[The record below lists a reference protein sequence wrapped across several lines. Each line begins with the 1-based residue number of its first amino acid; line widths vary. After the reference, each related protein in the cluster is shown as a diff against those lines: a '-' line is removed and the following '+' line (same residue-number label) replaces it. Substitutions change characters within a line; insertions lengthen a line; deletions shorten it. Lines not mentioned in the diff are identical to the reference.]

1 MLIIISN
8 DYSNV
13 MILCENTSL
22 LVHLCNDFAE
32 SGQTL
37 MKILCVHGIGHA
49 EARVNTWRDDWKIS
63 IESSVRE
70 CDPNDRADI
79 QQFAYDDLFA
89 AQGVS
94 SIEYL
99 TAFAKLLKSWVLHTG
114 DRGVFD
120 FGITDQLRWS
130 IGMVAQW
137 TVNEKL
143 RTQLRD
149 KLTAEI
155 LAFKP
160 DVVIAHSL
168 GGLVTY
174 DTLSHSASSA
184 KLLKGGFN
192 GTLLTLGTQVG
203 HPAVSEVFAG
213 RIVYPS
219 MLSRWWNLH
228 NENDRVFTRAFSISA
243 APNFREIR
251 TPFEHA
257 TVNHDADKYLTH
269 DETRAQFWPE
279 LALFTG
285 SDVRSIDTKTKKG
298 RNVKPAKASKVALA
312 SVSTP
317 VAMRSTRPKIRAL
330 LVGVAEYANPSFN
343 LNGPVN
349 DVFLVSQTLQEAGI
363 EPDAIRVVLNERATA
378 AAIRERLQWLLN
390 DAQDDDTMFFYFS
403 GHGAQVP
410 AYGRDA
416 EVDRIDECLVPYD
429 FNWQEGNA
437 IFDDEFCALYS
448 QLPYD
453 SKFVALLDCCHAG
466 GMQRAGVAGSG
477 SNSQG
482 VRSLE
487 LPDDIR
493 HRALQ
498 WDKKSQMWVPRSA
511 LVQRGHDLKKQMM
524 HSENKDKKGMSAGE
538 IVSKVEGR
546 VGEDGVLRRIGRG
559 QTLRGESPSDYDARR
574 KIYGHQGPYMPI
586 LLEAC
591 AENESAY
598 EYQHGSVAYGAF
610 TYALCEGLNR
620 GRTDVGARKR
630 AQGITFET
638 LIETTRARVKPVAR
652 GPQTP
657 QLVCASAQRSRP
669 VFE

>member
-1 MLIIISN
+1 
-8 DYSNV
+8 
-13 MILCENTSL
+13 
-22 LVHLCNDFAE
+22 
-32 SGQTL
+32 
-37 MKILCVHGIGHA
+37 MKILCVHGIGHT
-49 EARVNTWRDDWKIS
+49 EARATTWQQDWVAS
-63 IESSVRE
+63 IQSGVRE
-70 CDPNDRADI
+70 RDVDANPEVR
-79 QQFAYDDLFA
+79 QFAYDDLFA

-120 FGITDQLRWS
+120 FGVTDKLRWS

-137 TVNEKL
+137 TVNEAL

-149 KLTAEI
+149 KLAAEI

-160 DVVIAHSL
+160 DVIIAHSL

-174 DTLSHSASSA
+174 DTLSHSATSG
-184 KLLKGGFN
+184 KLINGRFN
-192 GTLLTLGTQVG
+192 GALLTLGTQVG
-203 HPAVSEVFAG
+203 HPAVAEVFAG
-213 RIVYPS
+213 RIQCPS
-219 MLSRWWNLH
+219 MLSHWWNLH
-228 NENDRVFTRAFSISA
+228 NQNDRVFTRAFSISGVQ
-243 APNFREIR
+243 NFREIR

-257 TVNHDADKYLTH
+257 IINHDADCYLTH

-279 LALFTG
+279 LMAFATG
-285 SDVRSIDTKTKKG
+285 ARGIGEKGILAKKG
-298 RNVKPAKASKVALA
+298 KTAKASKANKAALSA
-312 SVSTP
+312 AFATSDL
-317 VAMRSTRPKIRAL
+317 RRPKIRAL
-330 LVGVAEYANPSFN
+330 LVGVAEYANPTFN

-448 QLPYD
+448 QLPYA

-482 VRSLE
+482 VRALE

-498 WDKKSQMWVPRSA
+498 WDKKSQMWIPRSA
-511 LVQRGHDLKKQMM
+511 LVKRGHKLKKKMTD
-524 HSENKDKKGMSAGE
+524 SENKDKKGMTAGQ
-538 IVSKVEGR
+538 IATKIEGR

-559 QTLRGESPSDYDARR
+559 QTLRGESPSEYDARR
-574 KIYGHQGPYMPI
+574 RTYGHNGPYMPI

-620 GRTDVGARKR
+620 GRIDPDAGKR
-630 AQGITFET
+630 AKGITFET
-638 LIETTRARVKPVAR
+638 LIEATRARVKPVAR

-657 QLVCASAQRSRP
+657 QLVCASVQRNRP
-669 VFE
+669 VF

>member
-1 MLIIISN
+1 
-8 DYSNV
+8 
-13 MILCENTSL
+13 
-22 LVHLCNDFAE
+22 
-32 SGQTL
+32 

-49 EARVNTWRDDWKIS
+49 EARATTWQQDWQVS
-63 IESSVRE
+63 IKSGVGE
-70 CDPNDRADI
+70 CDVNAGTDVR
-79 QQFAYDDLFA
+79 QFAYDDLFA
-89 AQGVS
+89 AQGVT

-99 TAFAKLLKSWVLHTG
+99 RAFAMLLKSWVLHSG

-120 FGITDQLRWS
+120 FGISDQLRWS

-160 DVVIAHSL
+160 DVIIAHSL

-174 DTLSHSASSA
+174 DTLSHSASGA
-184 KLLKGGFN
+184 RLTNGGFN
-192 GTLLTLGTQVG
+192 GALLTLGTQVG
-203 HPAVSEVFAG
+203 HPAVTDVFAG
-213 RIVYPS
+213 RIDYPG

-257 TVNHDADKYLTH
+257 VINHDADCYLTH
-269 DETRAQFWPE
+269 DATRTLFWPD
-279 LALFTG
+279 LAQLAAAMG
-285 SDVRSIDTKTKKG
+285 IGARGIDGKSIKVKKG
-298 RNVKPAKASKVALA
+298 IVAKASTAAL
-312 SVSTP
+312 P
-317 VAMRSTRPKIRAL
+317 VTKTISAPGLSRPKIRAL

-349 DVFLVSQTLQEAGI
+349 DVFLISQTLQEAGI

-410 AYGRDA
+410 AYGHDA

-437 IFDDEFCALYS
+437 IFDDEFSALYS
-448 QLPYD
+448 QLPYA

-498 WDKKSQMWVPRSA
+498 WDKASQMWVPRSA
-511 LVQRGHDLKKQMM
+511 LVKRGHALKKKMTD
-524 HSENKDKKGMSAGE
+524 SEKKDKKGMSADE
-538 IVSKVEGR
+538 IETKVDGR

-559 QTLRGESPSDYDARR
+559 QALRGESPSDYDSRR
-574 KIYGHQGPYMPI
+574 KTYGHNGPYMPI

-620 GRTDVGARKR
+620 GRANVGTAK
-630 AQGITFET
+630 GKKGVTFEQ
-638 LIETTRARVKPVAR
+638 LIEATRARVKPVAR

-657 QLVCASAQRSRP
+657 QLVCASVQRNRP

>member
-1 MLIIISN
+1 
-8 DYSNV
+8 
-13 MILCENTSL
+13 
-22 LVHLCNDFAE
+22 
-32 SGQTL
+32 

-49 EARVNTWRDDWKIS
+49 EARTTTWQQDWLTSIQSGVHERDINANP
-63 IESSVRE
+63 EVR
-70 CDPNDRADI
+70 
-79 QQFAYDDLFA
+79 QFAYDDLFA
-89 AQGVS
+89 KQGVS

-149 KLTAEI
+149 KLAVEI

-160 DVVIAHSL
+160 DLIIAHSL

-174 DTLSHSASSA
+174 DTLSHNASSS
-184 KLLKGGFN
+184 KLVSGRFN
-192 GTLLTLGTQVG
+192 GALLTLGTQVG
-203 HPAVSEVFAG
+203 HPAVAEVFAG
-213 RIVYPS
+213 RIQCPS
-219 MLSRWWNLH
+219 MVSQWWNLY
-228 NENDRVFTRAFSISA
+228 NENDRVFTRAFSISGVQ
-243 APNFREIR
+243 NFREIR

-257 TVNHDADKYLTH
+257 IINHDADCYLTH

-279 LALFTG
+279 LMALTTG
-285 SDVRSIDTKTKKG
+285 ARGIGEKVILAKKG
-298 RNVKPAKASKVALA
+298 KIAKATKASKTELFAAFATSEL
-312 SVSTP
+312 
-317 VAMRSTRPKIRAL
+317 RRPKIRAL

-448 QLPYD
+448 QLPYA

-477 SNSQG
+477 SNAQG

-498 WDKKSQMWVPRSA
+498 WDKASQMWIPRSA
-511 LVQRGHDLKKQMM
+511 LVKRGHALKKKMTD
-524 HSENKDKKGMSAGE
+524 SEKKDKKGMSADE
-538 IVSKVEGR
+538 IETKVDGR

-559 QTLRGESPSDYDARR
+559 QTLRGENPGEYDERR
-574 KIYGHQGPYMPI
+574 KTYGHKGPYMPI

-620 GRTDVGARKR
+620 GRTVPTSGKAKK
-630 AQGITFET
+630 GVSFKE
-638 LIETTRARVKPVAR
+638 LIDATRARVKPVAR

-657 QLVCASAQRSRP
+657 QLVCAREQRNRP
-669 VFE
+669 VF

>member
-1 MLIIISN
+1 
-8 DYSNV
+8 
-13 MILCENTSL
+13 MILFENASL
-22 LVHLCNDFAE
+22 VVKPCNIFEE
-32 SGQTL
+32 SGQTS

-49 EARVNTWRDDWKIS
+49 EARVNTWRNDWKTS
-63 IESSVRE
+63 IESGVSE
-70 CDPNDRADI
+70 SDPARVAEI

-149 KLTAEI
+149 KLAAEI
-155 LAFKP
+155 IAFKP
-160 DVVIAHSL
+160 DVIIAHSL

-184 KLLKGGFN
+184 KLTRAGFN
-192 GTLLTLGTQVG
+192 GALLTLGTQVG
-203 HPAVSEVFAG
+203 HPAVCEVFAG

-219 MLSRWWNLH
+219 TLSRWWNLH
-228 NENDRVFTRAFSISA
+228 NENDRVFARAFSIPA
-243 APNFREIR
+243 AMNFREIR

-257 TVNHDADKYLTH
+257 TINHDADKYLTH
-269 DETRAQFWPE
+269 DETRAQFWSE
-279 LALFTG
+279 FAQSASGGT
-285 SDVRSIDTKTKKG
+285 RSLGAQLQKG
-298 RNVKPAKASKVALA
+298 VDGKRMKSGKVQIAGAASAGPA
-312 SVSTP
+312 
-317 VAMRSTRPKIRAL
+317 RPKIRAL

-349 DVFLVSQTLQEAGI
+349 DVFLVSQTLQEVGI
-363 EPDAIRVVLNERATA
+363 EPDSIRVVLNERATA
-378 AAIRERLQWLLN
+378 AAIRERLQWLL
-390 DAQDDDTMFFYFS
+390 DGAQDDDTMFFYFS

-416 EVDRIDECLVPYD
+416 EVDHIDECLVPHD
-429 FNWQEGNA
+429 FDWQNGNA

-498 WDKKSQMWVPRSA
+498 WDKASQMWVPRSA
-511 LVQRGHDLKKQMM
+511 LVKRGHALKKKMTDT
-524 HSENKDKKGMSAGE
+524 ERKDKKGMSAEE
-538 IVSKVEGR
+538 IKTKVDGR

-559 QTLRGESPSDYDARR
+559 QALRGESPSDYDARR
-574 KIYGHQGPYMPI
+574 KTYGHNGPYMPI

-620 GRTDVGARKR
+620 GRTDVGASKSKKR
-630 AQGITFET
+630 VTFDA
-638 LIETTRARVKPVAR
+638 LIEATRARVKPVAR

-657 QLVCASAQRSRP
+657 QLVCAIKHRNRP

>member
-1 MLIIISN
+1 
-8 DYSNV
+8 

-22 LVHLCNDFAE
+22 VMHPCNVFAE
-32 SGQTL
+32 SGQTP

-49 EARVNTWRDDWKIS
+49 EARVNTWRNDWKVS
-63 IESSVRE
+63 IESSVHE
-70 CDPNDRADI
+70 CDPTARAGI

-89 AQGVS
+89 AEGVS

-99 TAFAKLLKSWVLHTG
+99 RAFAKLLKSWVLHTG

-120 FGITDQLRWS
+120 FGVTDQLRWS

-149 KLTAEI
+149 KLCAEI

-160 DVVIAHSL
+160 DVIIAHSL

-174 DTLSHSASSA
+174 DALSHSASCM
-184 KLLKGGFN
+184 KLTKGGFN
-192 GTLLTLGTQVG
+192 GALLTLGTQVG

-213 RIVYPS
+213 RIEYPKT
-219 MLSRWWNLH
+219 LSRWWNLH

-243 APNFREIR
+243 ASNFREIR

-257 TVNHDADKYLTH
+257 TINHDADKYLTH
-269 DETRAQFWPE
+269 DETRTQFWSE
-279 LALFTG
+279 LMQLTNGGA
-285 SDVRSIDTKTKKG
+285 RSAGATTKKG
-298 RNVKPAKASKVALA
+298 LANKRTKPSKAELA
-312 SVSTP
+312 SVTVSAAAA
-317 VAMRSTRPKIRAL
+317 VAAIGSARPKIRAL
-330 LVGVAEYANPSFN
+330 LVGIAEYANPSFN

-390 DAQDDDTMFFYFS
+390 DAQDDDTMSFYFS

-416 EVDRIDECLVPYD
+416 EVDRIDECLVPHD
-429 FNWQEGNA
+429 FDWQNGNA

-453 SKFVALLDCCHAG
+453 SKFIALLDCCHAG

-498 WDKKSQMWVPRSA
+498 WNKASQMWVPRAA
-511 LVQRGHDLKKQMM
+511 LVKRGHDLKDKMM
-524 HSENKDKKGMSAGE
+524 RSEKKSKKALSAHD
-538 IVSKVEGR
+538 ILTKVDGR

-559 QTLRGESPSDYDARR
+559 QALRGESPNDYDARR
-574 KIYGHQGPYMPI
+574 KTYGHKGPYMPI

-620 GRTDVGARKR
+620 GRTDVGAGK
-630 AQGITFET
+630 GKKSVTFEA
-638 LIETTRARVKPVAR
+638 LIEATRVRVKPVAR

-657 QLVCASAQRSRP
+657 QLVCATDQRKRP